1 MMTKS
6 RLLGLLLLGLAISL
20 PAYAEKPQ
28 GYAVIA
34 SIQGN
39 AEVKSKGAVWS
50 VAKGGMSVGQGDII
64 RTKGDSWVVL
74 DIYEGEK
81 RLASVE
87 VRQFSELRLALLNP
101 DKSILLDLAI
111 GEAMVKT
118 ERSKGSK
125 AKIEVKTPTSF
136 IEVVG
141 KSTFSVTVDKLE

>member
-1 MMTKS
+1 MCK
-6 RLLGLLLLGLAISL
+6 LKILGLLLLGLAISF
-20 PAYAEKPQ
+20 PVYAEKPQ

-39 AEVKSKGAVWS
+39 AEVKSKGVAWS

-64 RTKGDSWVVL
+64 RTRGDSWVVL

-87 VRQFSELRLALLNP
+87 IRQFSELKLILLKP
-101 DKSILLDLAI
+101 EKSILLDLAL

-118 ERSKGSK
+118 ERSKSSK

>member
-1 MMTKS
+1 MMTKL
-6 RLLGLLLLGLAISL
+6 RILGLLLLVLVVAC

-39 AEVKSKGAVWS
+39 AEVKSKGVAWS
-50 VAKGGMSVGQGDII
+50 SAKGGMSVGQGDII
-64 RTKGDSWVVL
+64 RTKGDSWVVF

-87 VRQFSELRLALLNP
+87 VRQFSELKLTLLKP
-101 DKSILLDLAI
+101 EKSIILDLAL
-111 GEAMVKT
+111 GEAMINA
-118 ERSKGSK
+118 ERLNGGK
-125 AKIEVKTPTSF
+125 AKFEVKTPTSF

-141 KSTFSVTVDKLE
+141 KATFSVTVEKLE

>member
-1 MMTKS
+1 MRK
-6 RLLGLLLLGLAISL
+6 LKILGLLLLVLVVVC
-20 PAYAEKPQ
+20 PAYAQKPQ

-39 AEVKSKGAVWS
+39 VEVKTKGAAWS
-50 VAKGGMSVGQGDII
+50 VAKGGMSVGQGDIV
-64 RTKGDSWVVL
+64 RTKGDSWAVL

-87 VRQFSELRLALLNP
+87 VKQFSELRLVLLNP
-101 DKSILLDLAI
+101 DKSILLDLAL
-111 GEAMVKT
+111 GEAMIKT